1 MFFLKSPSADQIREF
16 IASQQAL
23 PFTYPEVGATLGTIP
38 GGYTFDH
45 NRVKLG
51 HGRQTY
57 ERAIEALRQWRHFD
71 LGWAKIVPEL
81 TAIAAGTTVAML
93 ARHLGF
99 RSLNACR
106 IVYVIDDQSPATK
119 APLKWGFAY
128 GTLPDHAECGEER
141 FTIEWHSTDDSVW
154 YDLLAFSRPKKF
166 HARAGYPYARF
177 LQKRFARESLRAMKR
192 VVEQVV

>member
-1 MFFLKSPSADQIREF
+1 MFFLGPPSADQIREF

-71 LGWAKIVPEL
+71 LRWAKIVPEL
-81 TAIAAGTTVAML
+81 TAIAAG
-93 ARHLGF
+93 
-99 RSLNACR
+99 N
-106 IVYVIDDQSPATK
+106 DESPATENST
-119 APLKWGFAY
+119 AILKWGFAY

-141 FTIEWHSTDDSVW
+141 FTIEWHSADDSVW

-166 HARAGYPYARF
+166 HARVGYPYARF

>member
-1 MFFLKSPSADQIREF
+1 MFFLRPPSADQIREF

-23 PFTYPEVGATLGTIP
+23 PFTYPEVGATREAIP

-57 ERAIEALRQWRHFD
+57 ERAIAALRQWRHFD

-81 TAIAAGTTVAML
+81 TPIEVGATVAML
-93 ARHLGF
+93 AKHLGF

-106 IVYVIDDQSPATK
+106 IIYVINDQSQVAK

-141 FTIEWHSTDDSVW
+141 FTIEWHSADDSVW

-166 HARAGYPYARF
+166 HARVGYPYARF
-177 LQKRFARESLRAMKR
+177 LQKRFARESLRAMRR
-192 VVEQVV
+192 VGEQVV